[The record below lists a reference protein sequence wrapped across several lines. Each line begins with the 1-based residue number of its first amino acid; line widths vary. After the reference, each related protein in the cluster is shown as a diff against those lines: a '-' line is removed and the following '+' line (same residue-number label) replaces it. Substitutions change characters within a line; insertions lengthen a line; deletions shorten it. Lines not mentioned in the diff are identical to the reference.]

1 MKTLIVKSQTR
12 QRLPRALM
20 IKYGEP
26 NPLNVLGLRRLDHN
40 PPHFTRVAFDL
51 RVDPKTICDWIYE
64 NLEGR
69 FWFGD
74 YYQLSEDGKVGFC
87 KAVSFEH
94 AAEASYFGLV
104 LNQINSVNT
113 DFSV

>member
-1 MKTLIVKSQTR
+1 
-12 QRLPRALM
+12 M
-20 IKYGEP
+20 IKHGDP
-26 NPLNVLGLRRLDHN
+26 NPLNVFGLRRLDHS

-51 RVDPKTICDWIYE
+51 RVDPKNISDWVYE

-74 YYQLSEDGKVGFC
+74 HYQVDDNGRVGFC
-87 KAVSFEH
+87 KAVSFEI

-104 LNQINSVNT
+104 LNQINSVEDWT
-113 DFSV
+113 I